1 MPATWTE
8 NAVKSNSNSVIK
20 IEHKTKQKQDRYGV
34 GNKIIE
40 HKMWEYKQKLNIDKR
55 PFDEVENL
63 KWKLFYKYVLVAF
76 KANWCGGC
84 EAGSRGTMH
93 KDGTKSSSLLR
104 IVVIQTIDIFMRGCY
119 L

>member
-63 KWKLFYKYVLVAF
+63 K
-76 KANWCGGC
+76 
-84 EAGSRGTMH
+84 
-93 KDGTKSSSLLR
+93 
-104 IVVIQTIDIFMRGCY
+104 
-119 L
+119 